1 MKQKLLMLFATICL
15 LLLTGC
21 GSEDDKRE
29 SLPWNSKDLFGATYT
44 MDDEGCYVLKDVVP
58 PSQNELE
65 SKVLGKGWQPVAVY
79 QILSN
84 GKLSQDDYRE
94 KASNIDFACLY
105 FDPLCQLFA
114 YYQDYALAGSPLCK
128 KLWKKYTYEEKTG
141 ILMRY
146 DGFALKKDWSY
157 LQILKIRE
165 SDSQTYLYTVQRLG
179 NQPREDDG
187 ADPVFG
193 VVVYQRMSQDDLDKK
208 IHDYTYDVDKGR
220 QVQVPE
226 KCKFGFRVQYAN
238 LKPEDKDD
246 DGMWFQEFRL
256 LSFELTDKKGVSQYP
271 SDYYDYYDSI
281 VWKCED
287 LPDTYVSV
295 SKKDKKMQFVWST
308 YFFPKNKGTLVTVMG
323 YKYGR
328 TVYEYTKQL
337 YLYNVGFLGYNWSAS
352 NLYDEST
359 QYCLFDKS
367 KRFLLK
373 MGGLDDQQKYE
384 YAELYEVP
392 KETLEIDNPES
403 NLGPILAATNL
414 VKAMDKLYLSHVTLR
429 ESMKAKC
436 RAKFKHLPDD
446 VDVFMTW
453 KDEPESS
460 YGWDGYKGT
469 NMVLVLKKDK
479 EQPHKISY
487 YVHAEPAE

>member
-21 GSEDDKRE
+21 SSEDDKRE

-44 MDDEGCYVLKDVVP
+44 MDDEGCFVLKNVVP
-58 PSQNELE
+58 PSLDELE

-84 GKLSQDDYRE
+84 GKLSPDDYRE

-105 FDPLCQLFA
+105 FDAEHQIFA
-114 YYQDYALAGSPLCK
+114 YYQDYTLSGSPLCK
-128 KLWKKYTYEEKTG
+128 KLWKEYTYEENMG

-165 SDSQTYLYTVQRLG
+165 SDSQTYLYTVQRLD

-187 ADPVFG
+187 ADSAFG
-193 VVVYQRMSQDDLDKK
+193 VVVYQRMSQDDIDKK

-226 KCKFGFRVQYAN
+226 NCKFGFRVQYAN
-238 LKPEDKDD
+238 PKPEDKDD

-308 YFFPKNKGTLVTVMG
+308 YFFPKNKGTLITAMG

-328 TVYEYTKQL
+328 SVYEYTQQL
-337 YLYNVGFLGYNWSAS
+337 YLYNAGFLGYHWGAS
-352 NLYDEST
+352 NNYDEST
-359 QYCLFDKS
+359 LYCLFDKS
-367 KRFLLK
+367 KGFLLK
-373 MGGLDDQQKYE
+373 MCGLNDQQKYE

-392 KETLEIDNPES
+392 KEALEIDNPE
-403 NLGPILAATNL
+403 NLGLILAETNL
-414 VKAMDKLYLSHVTLR
+414 VKAMDKLFLSHVTLR

-446 VDVFMTW
+446 VDIFMTW